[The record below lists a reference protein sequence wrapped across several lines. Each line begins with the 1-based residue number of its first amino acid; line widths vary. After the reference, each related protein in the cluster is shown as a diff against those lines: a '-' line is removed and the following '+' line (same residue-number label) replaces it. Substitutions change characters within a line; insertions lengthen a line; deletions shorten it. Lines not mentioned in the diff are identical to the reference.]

1 MSLRKKLLLWL
12 GVPVAALLLVAVLLP
27 WNKWVESA
35 LRSQLAASGLE
46 KLDFHIEKIGTG
58 GITFKDVSLGA
69 DSNFKLDSITVGYGI
84 LDLLNGNIQG
94 LKTGVLTFSH
104 NGKEI
109 AIDGAEANLLKA
121 EDGNGLSG
129 TWNIRGIRLSGM
141 PVPVPPLEGKG
152 TIQWN
157 QILKVAGGFASA
169 DNTHKADFALDY
181 PLADAAKAKF
191 NLSGAQFPWNSG
203 KISVQPFSA
212 LLFDSKPVALKLNL
226 DNVSLNALMQ
236 QATGNRATATGM
248 LSGILPVTVARDGSF
263 TVQKGNLKTA
273 EVGTIILPPDVIP
286 GDHPQVE
293 VVREVLKNFHYTDF
307 SLTVDSKDPK
317 KLSMLLSLKGNN
329 PDVYNGRMVNLN
341 VNLAGDL
348 LDLLQQGLVTITD
361 PKQLLKQGNNEK
373 P

>member
-1 MSLRKKLLLWL
+1 MSLPKKLLLWI
-12 GVPVAALLLVAVLLP
+12 GAPVAVLSLAVVLLP
-27 WNKWVESA
+27 WNQWAESA

-46 KLDFHIEKIGTG
+46 KLDFNIEKIGAS

-84 LDLLNGNIQG
+84 LDLFSGNIRD
-94 LKTGVLTFSH
+94 LKTGALTFSH

-109 AIDGAEANLLKA
+109 AIDGAEANLSKL
-121 EDGNGLSG
+121 ESG
-129 TWNIRGIRLSGM
+129 DELMGQWHIRGIHLSGM
-141 PVPVPPLEGKG
+141 PVPVPQLEGKG
-152 TIQWN
+152 VVVWG
-157 QILKVAGGFASA
+157 KVLEITGSFASA
-169 DNTHKADFALDY
+169 DNTHKADFGLDY
-181 PLADAAKAKF
+181 PLADTAKTK
-191 NLSGAQFPWNSG
+191 LTLYGAQFPWNGG
-203 KISVQPFSA
+203 KINVQPFSA
-212 LLFDSKPVALKLNL
+212 LLFDTKPVLLELKLE
-226 DNVSLNALMQ
+226 NVSLNSLMQ
-236 QATGNRATATGM
+236 QATGNRATATGL
-248 LSGILPVTVARDGSF
+248 LSGVLPVTVARDGSF

-286 GDHPQVE
+286 GEHPQVE
-293 VVREVLKNFHYTDF
+293 VVREILKNFHYTDF
-307 SLTVDSKDPK
+307 SLSVDSKDPK

-361 PKQLLKQGNNEK
+361 PRQLLKQGSNEK